1 MVVKLRKTELILS
14 AIVLLSFLIGAC
26 FYSRMPEQ
34 MASHWN
40 AQGQVDGYMSRFWGL
55 FLMPLILVG
64 LGFLFLV
71 VPKIDPLR
79 ANIEQFRKYYDGFI
93 ILFFVFMLCVYFQVI
108 LWNLGTRISPN
119 VVIPIG
125 LGLLFFYV
133 GVVCENSKRNWF
145 VGIRTPWTLSSDEVW
160 EKTHRIGGKLF
171 KVAGAVAMVGVLF
184 PPYAVF
190 FVIVPVLLVAVFTIM
205 YSYLEYERRAR

>member
-1 MVVKLRKTELILS
+1 MKLGKSELTVF
-14 AIVLLSFLIGAC
+14 AIILLSFLIGAC

-40 AQGQVDGYMSRFWGL
+40 ARGQVDGYMAKFWGL
-55 FLMPLILVG
+55 FLMPLILAG
-64 LGFLFLV
+64 LGLLFFAI
-71 VPKIDPLR
+71 PRIDPLR
-79 ANIEQFRKYYDGFI
+79 ANIEQFRRYYDAFI
-93 ILFFVFMLCVYFQVI
+93 IIVLVFMLFVYLQVI
-108 LWNLGTRISPN
+108 LWNLGIKISPN
-119 VVIPIG
+119 LVIPIG
-125 LGLLFFYV
+125 LGLLFFYS
-133 GVVCENSKRNWF
+133 GILCENAKRNWF

-171 KVAGAVAMVGVLF
+171 KVAGAVAIVGVLF

-190 FVIVPVLLVAVFTIM
+190 FVIVPVLLVAVFTII